1 MANFK
6 ALPGNSQG
14 CNSDVL
20 YYDTE
25 TRPTELYEAATLRL
39 ENARD
44 LMEVMAEQTTFN
56 GDRALPVFSRVAAIL
71 LSDASAM
78 LGALY
83 DVASRHEAL
92 IDDCAELEASVLK
105 H

>member
-14 CNSDVL
+14 CTSDVL
-20 YYDTE
+20 YYDTD
-25 TRPTELYEAATLRL
+25 TRPTELYEAATCRL

-44 LMEVMAEQTTFN
+44 LLEVMAAQNSFN
-56 GDRALPVFSRVAAIL
+56 DDRALPVFSRAAAML

-78 LGALY
+78 LDALY

-92 IDDCAELEASVLK
+92 LKDCAEIESVVVK

>member
-14 CNSDVL
+14 CTSDVL

-25 TRPTELYEAATLRL
+25 TRPTELYEAATCRL

-44 LMEVMAEQTTFN
+44 LLEVMASQTSFN
-56 GDRALPVFSRVAAIL
+56 DDRALPVFSRAAAIL

-83 DVASRHEAL
+83 DVARRHETL
-92 IDDCAELEASVLK
+92 IEDCAEMEAVVLK

>member
-14 CNSDVL
+14 CTSDVL
-20 YYDTE
+20 YYDTDI
-25 TRPTELYEAATLRL
+25 RPTELYEAATCRL

-44 LMEVMAEQTTFN
+44 LLEVMASQATFDD
-56 GDRALPVFSRVAAIL
+56 DRALPVFSRAAAIL

-78 LGALY
+78 LDALY

-92 IDDCAELEASVLK
+92 IDDCAELEASVL
-105 H
+105 